1 MSRSPSRP
9 TATINE
15 GDCCASNASKADKII
30 NSMMSMQIR
39 HGFARQIL
47 HDHVQLGD
55 PHRGH
60 GELKPRVGLRDP
72 RQVNLEQ

>member
-1 MSRSPSRP
+1 
-9 TATINE
+9 
-15 GDCCASNASKADKII
+15 
-30 NSMMSMQIR
+30 MQIR